1 MLDVR
6 RLRLLRE
13 LADRGTIAEVARVVG
28 YTPSAV
34 SQHLGA
40 LERESGVALLERDGR
55 RVRLTPAATALVER
69 ARRIL
74 DELEDAEVEL
84 HALQEEPAGPVAIG
98 AFPSAAV
105 ALAAPALAALNQ
117 RHPDL
122 VLTLHELEDDD
133 GLPRLRAGELDLLIA
148 KSYDL
153 VPPPPAGGLERH
165 HLLDDPV
172 LVALPAAH
180 PNAGRSVRLSDLQD
194 DGWIA
199 GTHSTTFG
207 SVVAQA
213 ARAAGFAPRIAH
225 RADAAA
231 LQLELVAG
239 GHGVALLPR
248 LAAPRRVTGVRLAK
262 LTEPSLRRHVHA
274 LTRRGATRRPAVAA
288 ALAALQRTASER

>member
-55 RVRLTPAATALVER
+55 RVRLTPAADALVER

-74 DELEDAEVEL
+74 DELEQAEVEL
-84 HALQEEPAGPVAIG
+84 HSLHEVPAGPLAIG

-105 ALAAPALAALNQ
+105 ALAAPALATLKQ

-122 VLTLHELEDDD
+122 NPTLQELEDDD
-133 GLPRLRAGELDLLIA
+133 GLARLRAGELDLLIA

-172 LVALPAAH
+172 LVALPAGH
-180 PNAGRSVRLSDLQD
+180 HSAGRSIRISDLHH

-213 ARAAGFAPRIAH
+213 ARAAGFTPRIVH
-225 RADAAA
+225 RADDAA

-248 LAAPRRVTGVRLAK
+248 LAALRRVSGVRLTR
-262 LTEPSLRRHVHA
+262 LIEPAIQRHVHV
-274 LTRRGATRRPAVAA
+274 LTRRGAARRPAVAA
-288 ALAALQRTASER
+288 ALAALQQVASER